1 MVIKF
6 EHLMNKPN
14 LSDQF
19 KKMIKCHKNGI
30 QSKEEGMIKNRYNQ
44 IPNPTQN
51 TEWESNKQQQQENI
65 FALV

>member
-19 KKMIKCHKNGI
+19 KKMIKRHKKGI
-30 QSKEEGMIKNRYNQ
+30 QSKEESMNRNRYNK
-44 IPNPTQN
+44 IPHPTQN